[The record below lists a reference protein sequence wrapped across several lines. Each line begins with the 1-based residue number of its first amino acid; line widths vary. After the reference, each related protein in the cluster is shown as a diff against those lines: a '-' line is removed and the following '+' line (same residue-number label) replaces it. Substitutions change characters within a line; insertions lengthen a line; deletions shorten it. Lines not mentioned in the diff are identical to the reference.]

1 MSSGQAGKRGRAWR
15 RRAALAAGALCL
27 AGAATTAALAEH
39 GVDQSMEV
47 AWSGL
52 GAERVKSIPIA
63 KRKGAKPRVV
73 MSLPP
78 EQVGGVNPGDAVYA
92 NAEVEVSVTCLE
104 PMPKCVGK
112 IYHFSPYYRARLVL
126 GGGPGAARPDVT
138 TPISE
143 WRRQRCSQ
151 ELPHRNHHCVLALDG
166 TRQIA
171 DGDSLPCAPRC
182 HVNLVVEAYHE
193 KAKRGNV
200 LVIGS
205 DDDDGIEQDKG
216 TVNSAVWDPGPKP
229 GIDPV
234 VSRRTTTR
242 KIPVASQSGAG
253 KVGKVVMSRRLNN
266 LEAGEQFLVD
276 ARVKVKTGHLPY
288 GTLIQSQLIL
298 SEKPGS
304 TKRSGNPGKIAS
316 SKGMI
321 TAQNGFNC
329 TRGRSGHTSPCTV
342 RKLGVVKIFKDS
354 RTRPEQGEGPFV
366 PLYVNLVLQSKAEY
380 GGERH
385 RAGEVAKVKR
395 RGNTLAITRFGPE
408 FRR

>member
-1 MSSGQAGKRGRAWR
+1 M
-15 RRAALAAGALCL
+15 RRAAIAVALACSV
-27 AGAATTAALAEH
+27 AGAALPAVAAR
-39 GVDQSMEV
+39 GTDQHMET

-52 GAERVKSIPIA
+52 GAERVKTIPIA

-78 EQVGGVNPGDAVYA
+78 EQVGNVTSNDAVYA

-112 IYHFSPYYRARLVL
+112 IYHYSPYYRARLVL
-126 GGGPGAARPDVT
+126 APSPKAASPSNT
-138 TPISE
+138 TPISG
-143 WRRQRCSQ
+143 WKRQRCSQ
-151 ELPHRNHHCVLALDG
+151 ELPHRNHHCVLAVDG
-166 TRQIA
+166 TRNIA
-171 DGDSLPCAPRC
+171 DGDGLSCTRC
-182 HVNLVVEAYHE
+182 HVNLVLDAYHK

-216 TVNSAVWDPGPKP
+216 TINSAVWDPGPKP
-229 GIDPV
+229 DVGAV
-234 VSRRTTTR
+234 VSKGVVTR
-242 KIPVASQSGAG
+242 KVPVASQSGSG
-253 KVGKVVMSRRLNN
+253 KVGKVVMSRRLNE
-266 LEAGEQFLVD
+266 LQAGEQLIVD
-276 ARVKVKTGHLPY
+276 TKVKVKTDHLPY
-288 GTLIQSQLIL
+288 GTLLQSQLVL

-329 TRGRSGHTSPCTV
+329 TRRRSGHTSPCTIRKVGIV
-342 RKLGVVKIFKDS
+342 RIFKDS
-354 RTRPEQGEGPFV
+354 RTKPEQGEGPFV
-366 PLYVNLVLQSKAEY
+366 PLYVNLVVQSKAEY

-385 RAGEVAKVKR
+385 RSGDVAKLKR
-395 RGNTLAITRFGPE
+395 KGNRMSITRFGPE
-408 FRR
+408 YRR

>member
-1 MSSGQAGKRGRAWR
+1 MRAGLDTRRIGWRAR
-15 RRAALAAGALCL
+15 SVALATVVCASAAVALPAGAER
-27 AGAATTAALAEH
+27 GPSQT
-39 GVDQSMEV
+39 MET

-52 GAERVKSIPIA
+52 GAERTKTIPIA

-78 EQVGGVNPGDAVYA
+78 EKVGPVTPNDSVYA

-112 IYHFSPYYRARLVL
+112 IYHYSPYYRAQLVL
-126 GGGPGAARPDVT
+126 APSPNAASPGNT
-138 TPISE
+138 TPISS
-143 WRRQRCSQ
+143 WKRARCSQ

-166 TRQIA
+166 TRSI
-171 DGDSLPCAPRC
+171 GDAENLSCTRC
-182 HVNLVVEAYHE
+182 HVNLVVEAYHK

-200 LVIGS
+200 LVVGS
-205 DDDDGIEQDKG
+205 DGDDGIEQDKG
-216 TVNSAVWDPGPKP
+216 MINSAVWDPGPKP

-234 VSRRTTTR
+234 VTRHPSTR
-242 KIPVASQSGAG
+242 KIPVATQSGAG
-253 KVGKVVMSRRLNN
+253 KVGKVVMSRRLNE
-266 LEAGEQFLVD
+266 LQAGEQLLVD
-276 ARVKVKTGHLPY
+276 ARIKVKTDHLPY
-288 GTLIQSQLIL
+288 GTLLQSQLVL

-316 SKGMI
+316 SKGVI

-342 RKLGVVKIFKDS
+342 RKVGVIKIFKDS
-354 RTRPEQGEGPFV
+354 RTKPELGEGPFV
-366 PLYVNLVLQSKAEY
+366 PLYVNLVMQSKAEY

-385 RAGEVAKVKR
+385 RSGDVAKVAR
-395 RGNTLAITRFGPE
+395 VGSLAITRFGPE
-408 FRR
+408 YRR